1 MKSSKQTEIGKP
13 NGGFINIRKKEQIEK
28 HIPQSGV
35 KRNVLS
41 IRDILNMSNNK

>member
-1 MKSSKQTEIGKP
+1 MKTSKTTDRP

-28 HIPQSGV
+28 HVPNAGI

-41 IRDILNMSNNK
+41 FRDIINMSNSK